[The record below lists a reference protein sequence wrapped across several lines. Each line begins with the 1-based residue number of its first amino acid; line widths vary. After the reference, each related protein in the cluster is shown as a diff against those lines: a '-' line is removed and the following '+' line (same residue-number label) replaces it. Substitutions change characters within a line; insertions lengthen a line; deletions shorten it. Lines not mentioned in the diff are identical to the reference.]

1 MRIFRTV
8 PIIAGSL
15 FIVVILFL
23 VSFSLFSAEQSKG
36 TRLLEWDVYWEYE
49 SQEVES
55 IPSQK
60 VKWENISLN
69 EAIPKKPEN
78 VSSAWFRVSI
88 PHVIWSQ
95 PGVLLNKI
103 YGTEVKVLNEESQL
117 LYQSDKAYSNLIHQ
131 ILIPIQPIEQ
141 EQFIYIHIKTPDDR
155 IGLHSFITIGEFQSL
170 FTSHARNGL
179 LDLAFGFALIFM
191 AIVLL
196 LCGLFLRNVHV
207 SSWLSLDM
215 VVISIGVLLICY
227 SPYTTLHFP
236 ELREI
241 LFVAFDIAL
250 MTALPCMSFYFEKML
265 GLSST
270 SVIGK
275 FRRFQMVYSV
285 FMFILLICYMN
296 ISADLYPIYYFFTAT
311 MLGITVIIQLV
322 LLIFYS
328 VKYALQKNVEAIL
341 FTCGFTLFALLLLG
355 ELIWYYLMSSHYQM
369 WLWKWG
375 VLGFILAMVLI
386 LGRTIAQNHERISR
400 YSKDLEMYNN
410 ELQHYE
416 KLELISELAA
426 TVAHEVRNPLQ
437 VTRGFIQ
444 LISTNAV
451 IKEKDYINFALIEL
465 DRASAII
472 TDFLT
477 FAKPEMND
485 MKELKL
491 IEELDH
497 IEGILFPL
505 ANQHGAIIVVDVP
518 DNIRIYGNSSKF
530 KQALVNLVKNSIE
543 SLEDTG
549 EIRIWAYVSEGKVNI
564 HIRDNGIGMS
574 EEELVR
580 LGEPYYTN
588 KQAGTGLGLLVTF
601 RIIQG
606 MNGTIEFNSFKGTGT
621 EVILTFPIVITEREG
636 EA

>member
-1 MRIFRTV
+1 
-8 PIIAGSL
+8 
-15 FIVVILFL
+15 
-23 VSFSLFSAEQSKG
+23 
-36 TRLLEWDVYWEYE
+36 
-49 SQEVES
+49 
-55 IPSQK
+55 
-60 VKWENISLN
+60 
-69 EAIPKKPEN
+69 
-78 VSSAWFRVSI
+78 
-88 PHVIWSQ
+88 
-95 PGVLLNKI
+95 
-103 YGTEVKVLNEESQL
+103 
-117 LYQSDKAYSNLIHQ
+117 
-131 ILIPIQPIEQ
+131 
-141 EQFIYIHIKTPDDR
+141 
-155 IGLHSFITIGEFQSL
+155 
-170 FTSHARNGL
+170 
-179 LDLAFGFALIFM
+179 
-191 AIVLL
+191 
-196 LCGLFLRNVHV
+196 
-207 SSWLSLDM
+207 
-215 VVISIGVLLICY
+215 
-227 SPYTTLHFP
+227 
-236 ELREI
+236 
-241 LFVAFDIAL
+241 
-250 MTALPCMSFYFEKML
+250 
-265 GLSST
+265 
-270 SVIGK
+270 
-275 FRRFQMVYSV
+275 
-285 FMFILLICYMN
+285 
-296 ISADLYPIYYFFTAT
+296 
-311 MLGITVIIQLV
+311 
-322 LLIFYS
+322 
-328 VKYALQKNVEAIL
+328 
-341 FTCGFTLFALLLLG
+341 
-355 ELIWYYLMSSHYQM
+355 
-369 WLWKWG
+369 
-375 VLGFILAMVLI
+375 
-386 LGRTIAQNHERISR
+386 
-400 YSKDLEMYNN
+400 MYNN